1 MSLTRST
8 SADGAILTVQIKGKF
23 DFNLVQSF
31 RQAYADLNDN
41 IDKVVIDLR
50 ETDYMDSSAL
60 GMLLNM
66 KKNLTGKVE
75 TIQIFSIFTK
85 FSISV
90 GISLILWKLRMV
102 KTKLNGIKNVE
113 IGCCH
118 RFFVNKMSSSQ

>member
-66 KKNLTGKVE
+66 KKNLSGKVE
-75 TIQIFSIFTK
+75 TIQISNCQPQLKKILQISRFDKK
-85 FSISV
+85 FDID
-90 GISLILWKLRMV
+90 
-102 KTKLNGIKNVE
+102 
-113 IGCCH
+113 
-118 RFFVNKMSSSQ
+118 

>member
-1 MSLTRST
+1 MSLSRST

-66 KKNLTGKVE
+66 KKTLPARLR
-75 TIQIFSIFTK
+75 QF
-85 FSISV
+85 
-90 GISLILWKLRMV
+90 KLVIANR
-102 KTKLNGIKNVE
+102 N
-113 IGCCH
+113 
-118 RFFVNKMSSSQ
+118 